1 MTARESMFMCG
12 NITIQKH
19 ILIDRIT
26 MEDNTEGEVASVWV
40 CLIQPAV
47 QISPLAQQA
56 GGSNIVYITYN
67 THTALPC

>member
-40 CLIQPAV
+40 RLIEPAV

-56 GGSNIVYITYN
+56 GDSNIV
-67 THTALPC
+67 

>member
-1 MTARESMFMCG
+1 MCG

-40 CLIQPAV
+40 RLIQPAV

-56 GGSNIVYITYN
+56 GGAIIV
-67 THTALPC
+67 